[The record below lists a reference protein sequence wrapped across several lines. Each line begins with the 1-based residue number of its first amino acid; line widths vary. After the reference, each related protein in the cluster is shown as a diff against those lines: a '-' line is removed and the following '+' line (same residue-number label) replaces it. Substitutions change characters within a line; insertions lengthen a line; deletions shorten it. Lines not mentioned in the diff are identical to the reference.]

1 MFFATALLC
10 SVNSRSCVEK
20 GRSELESRNFASK
33 TADLK
38 ARHELRNRNCA
49 ARTTD
54 LKERDELRAEICAS
68 KMADLNLT
76 PEPLNLVKS
85 NFGVENCR
93 IETKSGAPKS
103 REIAFS
109 GRKWP
114 I

>member
-76 PEPLNLVKS
+76 PEPLYLV
-85 NFGVENCR
+85 
-93 IETKSGAPKS
+93 
-103 REIAFS
+103 REHPYLS
-109 GRKWP
+109 EKRT
-114 I
+114 